1 MKMLKL
7 ELSSNMSH
15 PFPLLFSIMITT
27 MITTR
32 TSTTAVNDPAIAG
45 TWFGANE
52 KKNSGCE
59 FYEDITENYPHFS
72 LVHSCQVELLTCLKW
87 LGEF

>member
-15 PFPLLFSIMITT
+15 PFPLRFSIMITT

-52 KKNSGCE
+52 KNPVAVSFMK
-59 FYEDITENYPHFS
+59 I
-72 LVHSCQVELLTCLKW
+72 L
-87 LGEF
+87 

>member
-1 MKMLKL
+1 
-7 ELSSNMSH
+7 MSH

-52 KKNSGCE
+52 KKTVAVS
-59 FYEDITENYPHFS
+59 FMKILQKIIHIF
-72 LVHSCQVELLTCLKW
+72 H
-87 LGEF
+87 

>member
-1 MKMLKL
+1 
-7 ELSSNMSH
+7 MSH

-52 KKNSGCE
+52 KKPVAVS
-59 FYEDITENYPHFS
+59 FMKI
-72 LVHSCQVELLTCLKW
+72 L
-87 LGEF
+87 

>member
-52 KKNSGCE
+52 KKTPVAVS
-59 FYEDITENYPHFS
+59 FMKILQKIIHIF
-72 LVHSCQVELLTCLKW
+72 H
-87 LGEF
+87 

>member
-15 PFPLLFSIMITT
+15 PFPLLFSMMITT

-52 KKNSGCE
+52 KNSG
-59 FYEDITENYPHFS
+59 FYEDIIENYPHFS
-72 LVHSCQVELLTCLKW
+72 LIHSCQVELLTCLKW

>member
-1 MKMLKL
+1 
-7 ELSSNMSH
+7 MSH
-15 PFPLLFSIMITT
+15 PFPLRFSIMITT

-52 KKNSGCE
+52 KNPVAVSFMK
-59 FYEDITENYPHFS
+59 I
-72 LVHSCQVELLTCLKW
+72 L
-87 LGEF
+87 

>member
-1 MKMLKL
+1 
-7 ELSSNMSH
+7 MSH

-52 KKNSGCE
+52 KKK
-59 FYEDITENYPHFS
+59 
-72 LVHSCQVELLTCLKW
+72 QW
-87 LGEF
+87 L

>member
-1 MKMLKL
+1 
-7 ELSSNMSH
+7 MSH

-52 KKNSGCE
+52 KKKNSGCE